1 MWKRTCTCSVIQNN
15 TLYSSSSGKS
25 TKNSAHYRGDAF
37 KVLHKI
43 MTLASVTVAV
53 RVCHCVIGLL
63 LWDTSQWMSPLFAL
77 AVLFFVFEKG
87 IGPKKAEQWSCG
99 QHIHNTQRTNC
110 TVYSLLMILISCIVR
125 VSGTPVQ
132 HTHTGQGFLR
142 NAVLSP
148 KQGFAGD
155 MIIITFK
162 LVDVHLL
169 SKCNSTNQHMVHS
182 RRDKIFTRARAR
194 AHGRRTRSIVST
206 IFVNQ

>member
-77 AVLFFVFEKG
+77 AVFFFLRKRHWPE
-87 IGPKKAEQWSCG
+87 E
-99 QHIHNTQRTNC
+99 
-110 TVYSLLMILISCIVR
+110 
-125 VSGTPVQ
+125 SGAMVMRATHTQ
-132 HTHTGQGFLR
+132 HTAHKLHGIFSFDDFDFVYCSRQRHTCPTHTQAKGFFETLYYPP
-142 NAVLSP
+142 NKAL
-148 KQGFAGD
+148 
-155 MIIITFK
+155 
-162 LVDVHLL
+162 LV
-169 SKCNSTNQHMVHS
+169 
-182 RRDKIFTRARAR
+182 IW
-194 AHGRRTRSIVST
+194 
-206 IFVNQ
+206 

>member
-77 AVLFFVFEKG
+77 AVLFFSS
-87 IGPKKAEQWSCG
+87 KKALARRKRSNG
-99 QHIHNTQRTNC
+99 HAGNTYTTHSAQIAR
-110 TVYSLLMILISCIVR
+110 YILFWWFWFR
-125 VSGTPVQ
+125 VLFASAA
-132 HTHTGQGFLR
+132 HLSNTHTGQGFLR